1 MTPYH
6 AETHSGRFKFDLLAE
21 KLDRLS
27 QDRGAETGGALDDAG
42 LASDAWQGS
51 LSPQSVSIP
60 DPNRLNERVREI
72 SAAAGAEQYRLLF
85 VSGGTARHP
94 VVLKE
99 IGIPAADVPEAIR
112 LAFHVEWPPAAIG
125 LS

>member
-1 MTPYH
+1 MPIIQDGPTTP
-6 AETHSGRFKFDLLAE
+6 ETDVVTNSE
-21 KLDRLS
+21 
-27 QDRGAETGGALDDAG
+27 
-42 LASDAWQGS
+42 GS
-51 LSPQSVSIP
+51 LSPHSVSIP
-60 DPNRLNERVREI
+60 DPSRLNERVREI
-72 SAAAGAEQYRLLF
+72 SAAAGPEQYRLLL

-125 LS
+125 LVLMDDEGREVFGRDNADRIQQQRR